1 MFFSKSEPSSNK
13 PYQIIACIDM
23 DAYYAQ
29 AEARRLGFLDSVPLG
44 VKQWNGLIAVS
55 YSARKFGVSRFTTVE
70 EAQSLCP
77 KIRLPHVD
85 TYKVD
90 ENGKIVL
97 SSLADKFRPH
107 KRAAEKVSL
116 DYYRKESKKIFEVIK
131 KNFKK
136 VEIASIDEVFI
147 DLTDEINKEISSRDS
162 SENSKKKWE
171 GIVLGGE
178 ENQQIDENNEEE
190 FKMSIG
196 ANLINKTRKEI
207 YDKYKYTC
215 SAGISY
221 NKLLAKLASGINKPN
236 QQTIILR
243 RLMPFCIGECKISKL
258 RLFGGKVGQIFE
270 KKSINL
276 VSDALKLTKEDL
288 KGLFHSDED
297 VDYIYE
303 RLRGV
308 DYEEVK
314 TAESIIKGLKTKSI
328 LSQKTMGKKPAKNM
342 SDLEV
347 CVDLILL
354 DLIIRLSNFYDE
366 THALPNL
373 ITMGY
378 YDNVEMTNKTKSRE
392 IHLFWNENEMKLLLE
407 KTIKELLLSI
417 SHVLF
422 PCFSISFG
430 LRNFKNEKGIYMYS
444 LSDYCKK
451 IAEEKNKAPETEIS
465 NEKEKKIC
473 EKCGIS
479 IAVDEYDMHLDY
491 HLACDIDKTLNPNK
505 KKYKSESAKR
515 IEPLLQS
522 EEKSQ
527 KPSKTQIKAIKD
539 TKNKKIEDYF
549 ILK

>member
-1 MFFSKSEPSSNK
+1 MFFSKNEPSSNK
-13 PYQIIACIDM
+13 PSQIIACIDM

-55 YSARKFGVSRFTTVE
+55 YSARKYGVSRFTTVE

-97 SSLADKFRPH
+97 SSIADKFRAH
-107 KRAAEKVSL
+107 NRAVEKVTL

-131 KNFKK
+131 GNFKK

-147 DLTDEINKEISSRDS
+147 DLTEEINKEISSRHNH
-162 SENSKKKWE
+162 EKKQWE
-171 GIVLGGE
+171 GIVLGE
-178 ENQQIDENNEEE
+178 ENPQIDENNEEE
-190 FKMSIG
+190 IRMLIG
-196 ANLINKTRKEI
+196 ADLINKTRKEI
-207 YDKYKYTC
+207 YEKYKYTC

-236 QQTIILR
+236 NQTIILR

-258 RLFGGKVGQIFE
+258 RLFGGKVSQIFE

-276 VSDALKLTKEDL
+276 VSDALKLTREDL
-288 KGLFHSDED
+288 KGLFNSDED

-314 TAESIIKGLKTKSI
+314 TAESIIKGLKTKTI

-392 IHLFWNENEMKLLLE
+392 IHLFWNENEIKLSLE
-407 KTIKELLLSI
+407 KTIKELLFSI
-417 SHVLF
+417 SHVVF

-444 LSDYCKK
+444 LSEYCKK
-451 IAEEKNKAPETEIS
+451 ASEEKNQVPETEL
-465 NEKEKKIC
+465 NGKEKKIC

-479 IAVDEYDMHLDY
+479 IIVDEYDVHLDY

-515 IEPLLQS
+515 IDPILQT
-522 EEKSQ
+522 KSQ
-527 KPSKTQIKAIKD
+527 PSKQTKKQSDTIKE